1 MGATASSASDHKGEN
16 DVALLNGCENDEADT
31 LSADEIQTE
40 AIGATNGEHMI
51 DEQPAKVF
59 AIRHDVSDKSNS
71 LRLYELIIIYCY
83 KTEWKHRIN
92 ENEIS
97 SDPGTN
103 IDTFRAV

>member
-1 MGATASSASDHKGEN
+1 MNFFPE
-16 DVALLNGCENDEADT
+16 L
-31 LSADEIQTE
+31 
-40 AIGATNGEHMI
+40 
-51 DEQPAKVF
+51 EQPLRRAFQTPVRHLFF

-97 SDPGTN
+97 SDPGTK
-103 IDTFRAV
+103 IDNLPAV